1 MGLVNEQ
8 SATVAAQGRSEI
20 PYGQVMEFFMHNIAK
35 LLCASGLALATNSSV
50 CALDVHHV
58 HGFTLRKGEAVRV
71 TPEGLIK
78 IVQLQRGTPQDAE
91 MKRAAQLTAGGLS
104 VWLGDDGKPRFLAD
118 AVEAVGMGGHI
129 LPWEDL
135 RGARPKTEQNTPV
148 ALKNREAI
156 SQLARGGEN

>member
-8 SATVAAQGRSEI
+8 SASAATQGRSEI
-20 PYGQVMEFFMHNIAK
+20 PYVQVMEFLMHIMAK
-35 LLCASGLALATNSSV
+35 LLCASGLALATSSSV

-58 HGFTLRKGEAVRV
+58 HGFTLRKGQAVRV
-71 TPEGLIK
+71 TAEGEVK
-78 IVQLQRGTPQDAE
+78 IVQLQRGTPQNAK
-91 MKRAAQLTAGGLS
+91 MKRAAQLTGGGLS

-135 RGARPKTEQNTPV
+135 RGAHSKTEQNTPV
-148 ALKNREAI
+148 ALQSRAV